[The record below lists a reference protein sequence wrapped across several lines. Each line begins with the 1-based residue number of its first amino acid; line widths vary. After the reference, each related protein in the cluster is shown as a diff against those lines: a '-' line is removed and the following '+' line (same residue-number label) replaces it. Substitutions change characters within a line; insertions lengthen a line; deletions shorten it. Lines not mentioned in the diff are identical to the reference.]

1 MDALVYVGPQQMV
14 VRDEPAPEPGPG
26 EVVVSVRA
34 AAICGSELNG
44 VRHNDPSRKPP
55 LIMGHEFVGRRSDTG
70 KLVAVNP
77 LLACRQCDACRRSQ
91 PNLCRVRQLIGV
103 HRSGGFAELV
113 SVPAA
118 NCHELPPGCSA
129 LAGVLVEPLANAWH
143 LWDLSLAQT
152 SSRVGIIGAG
162 AIGLLTALIAA
173 HSGARQVTLADI
185 SDLRRGAAR
194 AAGVKDVVEQL
205 EDEYDV
211 IIDAVGA
218 NDTRRSSLSRLRPGG
233 RAVWEGLHDGETPI
247 DGRDIVRR
255 EVTVVGSFAYTDE
268 QFARAVATITLAS
281 EQWVEGVPLAE
292 GAQAFHSLMASTHP
306 AVRTVLVPS

>member
-1 MDALVYVGPQQMV
+1 MDALVYVGPQQLV
-14 VRDEPAPEPGPG
+14 VRDEPAPEPRPG
-26 EVVVSVRA
+26 EVVVSVLA

-70 KLVAVNP
+70 ELVAVNP
-77 LLACRQCDACRRSQ
+77 LVACAECDACRRSQ
-91 PNLCRVRQLIGV
+91 SNLCRARELIGV

-118 NCHELPPGCSA
+118 NCHELPAGCST
-129 LAGVLVEPLANAWH
+129 LAAVLVEPLANSWH
-143 LWDLSLAQT
+143 LWDLSLADT
-152 SSRVGIIGAG
+152 SSRVGVIGAG
-162 AIGLLTALIAA
+162 AIGLLAA
-173 HSGARQVTLADI
+173 IVGTHSGARRVTLADI
-185 SDLRRGAAR
+185 SDVRRGTAR
-194 AAGVKDVVEQL
+194 AAGVEDVVEQL

-218 NDTRRSSLSRLRPGG
+218 NDTRRSSVSRLRPGG

-255 EVTVVGSFAYTDE
+255 EISVVGSFAYTDE
-268 QFARAVATITLAS
+268 EFARAVATITLVS

-292 GAQAFHSLMASTHP
+292 GARAFQSLMVSTHP
-306 AVRTVLVPS
+306 AVRTVLVPA